1 MVSLDEKFRA
11 YLFQSLAKLCRRRR
25 RRRRRPCARARA
37 HLGPRKRLLIAR
49 VQTTAGA
56 GGLNDVAE
64 ALTPIQ
70 TICEMGRRDD
80 GGRSDAETRL
90 TLKCVSSVTLWF
102 SPNGS
107 AFLQILRRF
116 CITHSALALELP
128 PRRPSTISSSLL
140 LLNRGSSDSNIVWL
154 AHPRSSVRPS
164 VRRNLH
170 PLAAPP
176 PPPPPPPPIKA
187 PLSF

>member
-1 MVSLDEKFRA
+1 MKNSEPICFNHWPNSA
-11 YLFQSLAKLCRRRR
+11 AAAAAAAA
-25 RRRRRPCARARA
+25 PARARA

-140 LLNRGSSDSNIVWL
+140 HLNRGSSDSNIVWL

>member
-11 YLFQSLAKLCRRRR
+11 YLFQSSAKLCRRR
-25 RRRRRPCARARA
+25 RA

-49 VQTTAGA
+49 VQTTA

-128 PRRPSTISSSLL
+128 PRGPSTISSSLL
-140 LLNRGSSDSNIVWL
+140 LLLDYFGFKI
-154 AHPRSSVRPS
+154 
-164 VRRNLH
+164 
-170 PLAAPP
+170 
-176 PPPPPPPPIKA
+176 
-187 PLSF
+187 